1 MNHAFDGFTDYNDN
15 GDGDDSNNDDDNEG
29 DDHDSINDE
38 DYDNDYSHTYAL
50 KRKRI
55 PKISQNSPIM
65 LDTVRGFIQNR
76 NLSDLIAYL
85 VVGATQ
91 GVTNWSRV
99 DSALGFVKTLLGINI

>member
-1 MNHAFDGFTDYNDN
+1 MNHAFDGFTDYNDD
-15 GDGDDSNNDDDNEG
+15 GDGDDGDDSNNDDDNEG

-65 LDTVRGFIQNR
+65 LDTGPKNGQN
-76 NLSDLIAYL
+76 S
-85 VVGATQ
+85 
-91 GVTNWSRV
+91 
-99 DSALGFVKTLLGINI
+99 GFVDFYDHDSSYRSEIFNLIPYPLKNCLEGVS